1 MKDDLVFREIEG
13 GLDFREIE
21 DGLNFFKEKTTS
33 NNLGQ

>member
-1 MKDDLVFREIEG
+1 MKDDLVFKEIEG
-13 GLDFREIE
+13 GPDFREIE

>member
-1 MKDDLVFREIEG
+1 MKDYLVFREIEG